1 MNINKILLYRMKT
14 HKSKDYNLSAVEYYL
29 SDDNAQEN
37 VCNIFQ
43 CSPRSLMRWVEQY
56 ELEGEIQ
63 RRNREPIAC
72 ILQEIQKNKTI
83 TMKGLL
89 IKVKMKFSKFDITE
103 RHLGR
108 VVRDNNITLK
118 ATHLR
123 HEPILRFGKQIDIN
137 SSIKKFY
144 EEIHII

>member
-1 MNINKILLYRMKT
+1 MNT
-14 HKSKDYNLSAVEYYL
+14 HKSNDYKVLAVEYYL
-29 SDDNAQEN
+29 SEDNTQED
-37 VCNIFQ
+37 VCKIFQ

-63 RRNREPIAC
+63 RRNRKAIAYKLHNEEVDC

-83 TMKGLL
+83 TMKDLL
-89 IKVKMKFSKFDITE
+89 IKVKMKFPKFDITE

-108 VVRDNNITLK
+108 VVRDNNVTLK

-123 HEPILRFGKQIDIN
+123 PHFVRY
-137 SSIKKFY
+137 S
-144 EEIHII
+144 